1 LARLREAA
9 RTKPKKFFDSFFQK
23 RTSFLASAL
32 NTLIKL
38 GERLSESAVWQ
49 IIRQRCGF
57 SRGGPRRGGGRDAGR
72 LLHEAQPFDHGVTQ
86 CKVEPGDDLRAEQ
99 LQFHGGGAGA
109 GEGEGA
115 AREFN
120 RRGAGFEVG
129 AGEFR
134 PVRQQLRG
142 GGGAAFEDRA
152 EDGAEQS
159 GDPARGIV
167 APWRFNR
174 QILRL

>member
-1 LARLREAA
+1 MHELDGDGALA
-9 RTKPKKFFDSFFQK
+9 D
-23 RTSFLASAL
+23 
-32 NTLIKL
+32 
-38 GERLSESAVWQ
+38 
-49 IIRQRCGF
+49 
-57 SRGGPRRGGGRDAGR
+57 
-72 LLHEAQPFDHGVTQ
+72 
-86 CKVEPGDDLRAEQ
+86 
-99 LQFHGGGAGA
+99 GGGAAFDGIEADIA
-109 GEGEGA
+109 GDEDAGDGGLEEVGLA
-115 AREFN
+115 FELPCASVLWG
-120 RRGAGFEVG
+120 GAGFEVG